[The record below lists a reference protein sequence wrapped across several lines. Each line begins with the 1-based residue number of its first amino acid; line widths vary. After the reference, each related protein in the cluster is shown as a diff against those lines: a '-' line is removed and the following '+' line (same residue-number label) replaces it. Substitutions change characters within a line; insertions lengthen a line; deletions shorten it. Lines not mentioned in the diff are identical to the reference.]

1 MDKLG
6 KLEKLEELKKS
17 GTLTEE
23 EFENEKQKILNE
35 KQNVSSKGNK
45 KVSNTFFIL
54 SLILLVLTVAFV
66 VISFDRYEEMDEV
79 EWDYYMA
86 KGTYEDYKD
95 YRYTYRSLYEDAKEE
110 YEELEEEYNEKLDEY
125 HFYEYG
131 RYVTGALCIVSIGLG
146 IIFKEKKK
154 KE

>member
-45 KVSNTFFIL
+45 KVSNTF
-54 SLILLVLTVAFV
+54 
-66 VISFDRYEEMDEV
+66 
-79 EWDYYMA
+79 
-86 KGTYEDYKD
+86 
-95 YRYTYRSLYEDAKEE
+95 LY
-110 YEELEEEYNEKLDEY
+110 
-125 HFYEYG
+125 
-131 RYVTGALCIVSIGLG
+131 
-146 IIFKEKKK
+146 
-154 KE
+154 